1 MHSRRARDGAAILVS
16 GSHSHPFALCFAFVR
31 FSFRFEKPVLAPLQS
46 VLLGSRLDADIHL
59 NSCRIAFQGRL
70 LAPIRWSDPL
80 ERARLRVVKHK
91 VREGAID
98 RVVDGTTLIG
108 RDLFSKGTD
117 MALFVG
123 KKVELEDGSQ
133 GVIEGAFGQ
142 GGKFKAVFPGGLPI
156 AGGAAG
162 AGAAS
167 APDSAAAVA
176 AAKKS
181 KAKVGTLKGKIY
193 LRFKKYMY
201 AIDKKAIVQT
211 TTTTKQSAASSA
223 QPAATAESAAA
234 AAAGSF

>member
-1 MHSRRARDGAAILVS
+1 M
-16 GSHSHPFALCFAFVR
+16 
-31 FSFRFEKPVLAPLQS
+31 
-46 VLLGSRLDADIHL
+46 
-59 NSCRIAFQGRL
+59 
-70 LAPIRWSDPL
+70 

-156 AGGAAG
+156 VGGAGGS

-201 AIDKKAIVQT
+201 ALDKKAIVQT
-211 TTTTKQSAASSA
+211 ITTTKQTSASSA
-223 QPAATAESAAA
+223 LSASASQPAAAAASA
-234 AAAGSF
+234 AAAGSS

>member
-1 MHSRRARDGAAILVS
+1 M
-16 GSHSHPFALCFAFVR
+16 
-31 FSFRFEKPVLAPLQS
+31 
-46 VLLGSRLDADIHL
+46 LLGSRLDADIHL

-70 LAPIRWSDPL
+70 LAPIRWSDPA

-98 RVVDGTTLIG
+98 RLVDSTTLIG

-123 KKVELEDGSQ
+123 KKVELDDGTQ

-193 LRFKKYMY
+193 LRFKKYMF
-201 AIDKKAIVQT
+201 ALDKKAIVQT
-211 TTTTKQSAASSA
+211 TTTTAEEAKQSAGSAPSASSSLPA
-223 QPAATAESAAA
+223 QASA
-234 AAAGSF
+234 AAAGSS